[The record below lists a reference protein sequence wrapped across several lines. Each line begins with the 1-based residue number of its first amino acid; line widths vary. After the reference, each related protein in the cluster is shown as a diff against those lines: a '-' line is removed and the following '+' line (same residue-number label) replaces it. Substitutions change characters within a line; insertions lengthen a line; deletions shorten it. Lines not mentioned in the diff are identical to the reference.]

1 MSKRRIS
8 KNAVVGIGEE
18 RISILTGLSVNAL
31 ADGRED
37 LAVRYVSLA
46 RKISRKTKAKM
57 PEEFRYCKK
66 CLMPLVP
73 GVNCTVRL
81 TANKIVATC
90 QNCGGLKRMPY
101 LKEREK

>member
-8 KNAVVGIGEE
+8 KSAVVSIGEE
-18 RISILTGLSVNAL
+18 RISILTELSVSAL

-46 RKISRKTKAKM
+46 RKISKKTKAKM
-57 PEEFRYCKK
+57 PGDFRYCKD

-73 GVNCTVRL
+73 GTNCTVRL
-81 TANKIVATC
+81 TSKKIVTRC

-101 LKEREK
+101 IKEREE